1 MYCACACVRR
11 AVVHSAA
18 DTVGCGAGLLA
29 VGVVGVPH
37 SGYKPRRV
45 VLCSNGMTAARSCDL
60 VFRVLVV
67 LSDLVHEGQRHTLDR
82 RQGTWSTVA

>member
-1 MYCACACVRR
+1 MYCACAGVRG

-45 VLCSNGMTAARSCDL
+45 VLCFNGMTAPRSCDL
-60 VFRVLVV
+60 VFRVLVEW
-67 LSDLVHEGQRHTLDR
+67 SDLVLEGQRHTLDGR
-82 RQGTWSTVA
+82 RGTRSTVA